1 MLIVCPSCASE
12 YDVATDRVGV
22 EGRSVRCAA
31 CRETWFISPDE
42 VAAAL
47 AEEMAEIQ
55 AAMGSVA
62 GRGAA
67 QADLDAWEAALAE
80 EAQSAAVD
88 PVPEEKPV
96 RKVRGRTPPKTPWGA
111 PSPAAAFGLALLA
124 GIPLALLARSTV
136 VRAMPQS
143 AALYARIGMPVNL
156 RGIEIRDLA
165 AFQTQGEGAVAQ
177 LVIEG
182 DLVGVAGSSVPVP
195 PIEVEVRDGQGQA
208 IYRWTV
214 APPRSSLDDRETA
227 RFRAS
232 LSAPPAQGRTIK
244 VGFAPERGAPEP
256 DPEG

>member
-1 MLIVCPSCASE
+1 
-12 YDVATDRVGV
+12 
-22 EGRSVRCAA
+22 
-31 CRETWFISPDE
+31 
-42 VAAAL
+42 
-47 AEEMAEIQ
+47 
-55 AAMGSVA
+55 
-62 GRGAA
+62 
-67 QADLDAWEAALAE
+67 
-80 EAQSAAVD
+80 
-88 PVPEEKPV
+88 
-96 RKVRGRTPPKTPWGA
+96 
-111 PSPAAAFGLALLA
+111 
-124 GIPLALLARSTV
+124 
-136 VRAMPQS
+136 
-143 AALYARIGMPVNL
+143 MPVNL

-165 AFQTQGEGAVAQ
+165 AFQTQGEGAVSQ

-256 DPEG
+256 DPER